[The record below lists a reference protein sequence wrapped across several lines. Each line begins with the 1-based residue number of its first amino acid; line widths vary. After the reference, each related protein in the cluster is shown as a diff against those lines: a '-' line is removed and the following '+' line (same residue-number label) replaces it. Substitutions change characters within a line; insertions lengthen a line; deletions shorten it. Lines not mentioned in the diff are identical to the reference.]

1 MRIAYLD
8 CFSGISG
15 DMFLGALLDAGVP
28 FELFEK
34 TVAELNVGAKL
45 ERSRVDRGGI
55 SAIKLDVIVNG
66 EKDMPREEFWA
77 QSVASGQWPAA
88 SGETTGHAHSH
99 ESDPENKR
107 TADPSTSLRSGRD
120 DKADPSAALRS
131 GRDDKNE
138 GVATAA
144 EAACSR
150 RRANGDRSHA
160 KARGL
165 SDILKI
171 IAAASISER
180 AKQTAS
186 EIFLALGAAEAK
198 VHNSGID
205 DIHLHEAGAADAI
218 VDIVCA
224 AVGAEALAVEQFL
237 CSPLNVGGG
246 TVTCSHG
253 VMPVPAPATLEL
265 LKDVPTYSGEIQ
277 KELVT
282 PTGAAI
288 VKVLVAGFGRRPL
301 MTTETIGCGAGSR
314 DFAGHA
320 NVLRISI
327 GETQVF
333 EAPVAAGLETAEQAA
348 EEVGSR
354 ALCRRLEPAQD
365 EKPGACNGAPKGEPL
380 QDSPELSF
388 FAACETIA
396 ILEANLDDLNPQ
408 LMGYIVDL
416 ALAEGA
422 LDVFT
427 TPVQMK
433 KNRPGTLLTVLAR
446 PENEE
451 HLRALL
457 FRESSTLGVRTR
469 REKRHV
475 LPRRH
480 EAVATPWGE
489 VRMKIASLNDA
500 DSHYAPEY
508 EDCRRIAAAHHLPL
522 KTVMQE
528 AIRLYLDR
536 KHG

>member
-8 CFSGISG
+8 CFSGVSG

-34 TVAELNVGAKL
+34 TVAGLNVGAKL

-55 SAIKLDVIVNG
+55 SATKLDVVVNG

-77 QSVASGQWPAA
+77 QSVASGQWPVA
-88 SGETTGHAHSH
+88 SGQTAEHAHSH
-99 ESDPENKR
+99 ESDPARNR
-107 TADPSTSLRSGRD
+107 TADPSASLRSGRD
-120 DKADPSAALRS
+120 DKR
-131 GRDDKNE
+131 E
-138 GVATAA
+138 GLATEA
-144 EAACSR
+144 EPVSSR
-150 RRANGDRSHA
+150 GRANGDHSHVP
-160 KARGL
+160 ARGL
-165 SDILKI
+165 SEILKI
-171 IAAASISER
+171 ISAASISER

-205 DIHLHEAGAADAI
+205 DIHFHEVGAADAI

-224 AVGAEALAVEQFL
+224 AVGAEALGVERFL

-265 LKDVPTYSGEIQ
+265 LKGVPIYSGDIQ

-288 VKVLVAGFGRRPL
+288 VKVLVAGFGPRPP
-301 MTTETIGCGAGSR
+301 MTTETIGCGAGWR

-327 GETQVF
+327 GEAQF
-333 EAPVAAGLETAEQAA
+333 SEAPVAGDAGSA
-348 EEVGSR
+348 
-354 ALCRRLEPAQD
+354 
-365 EKPGACNGAPKGEPL
+365 
-380 QDSPELSF
+380 
-388 FAACETIA
+388 ETIA
-396 ILEANLDDLNPQ
+396 ILEANLDDLSPQ
-408 LMGYIVDL
+408 LIGYIVDL

-433 KNRPGTLLTVLAR
+433 KNRPGTLLTVLTR

-469 REKRHV
+469 HEKRYA

-489 VRMKIASLNDA
+489 VRMKIASLNGTV
-500 DSHYAPEY
+500 SQYAPEY

>member
-34 TVAELNVGAKL
+34 TVAGLNVGATL

-55 SAIKLDVIVNG
+55 SATKLDVVVNG

-77 QSVASGQWPAA
+77 TQSVASGQCSVA
-88 SGETTGHAHSH
+88 SGQTAEHDLHHRHELERRHAPHRPEQAQAQAAVH
-99 ESDPENKR
+99 EHRSAVSEHPSKTHTHGRQLPE
-107 TADPSTSLRSGRD
+107 
-120 DKADPSAALRS
+120 
-131 GRDDKNE
+131 
-138 GVATAA
+138 
-144 EAACSR
+144 
-150 RRANGDRSHA
+150 
-160 KARGL
+160 
-165 SDILKI
+165 ILKI
-171 IAAASISER
+171 ISTASISER
-180 AKQTAS
+180 AQQTAS

-198 VHNSGID
+198 VHNSAID
-205 DIHLHEAGAADAI
+205 DIHFHEVGAADAI

-237 CSPLNVGGG
+237 CSPLNVGSG

-265 LKDVPTYSGEIQ
+265 LKDVPIYSGDIQ

-288 VKVLVAGFGRRPL
+288 VKVLATSFGPRPL

-314 DFAGHA
+314 DFAGHS

-327 GETQVF
+327 GETQLS
-333 EAPVAAGLETAEQAA
+333 ETRVAADLETAEQAA
-348 EEVGSR
+348 EEVGSG
-354 ALCRRLEPAQD
+354 ALCRRLKPAQD
-365 EKPGACNGAPKGEPL
+365 EKQRVCNGAPKGAPL
-380 QDSPELSF
+380 QDSESSF
-388 FAACETIA
+388 SAACETIA
-396 ILEANLDDLNPQ
+396 ILEANLDDLSPQ
-408 LMGYIVDL
+408 LIGYIVDL

-433 KNRPGTLLTVLAR
+433 KNRPGTLLTVLTR
-446 PENEE
+446 PENEG

-469 REKRHV
+469 HEKRYA

-489 VRMKIASLNDA
+489 VRMKIASLNGTV
-500 DSHYAPEY
+500 SQYAPEY

>member
-28 FELFEK
+28 FELFER
-34 TVAELNVGAKL
+34 TVAELKVGATL
-45 ERSRVDRGGI
+45 EHSRVNRGGI
-55 SAIKLDVIVNG
+55 SATKLDVIVNG

-77 QSVASGQWPAA
+77 AQSVAGGQWPVASGQTP
-88 SGETTGHAHSH
+88 GCAHSH
-99 ESDPENKR
+99 ESGRERSR
-107 TADPSTSLRSGRD
+107 TADPSASLRSGRD
-120 DKADPSAALRS
+120 DKNGGLTTPADAASGPKSAH
-131 GRDDKNE
+131 
-138 GVATAA
+138 
-144 EAACSR
+144 
-150 RRANGDRSHA
+150 GDSSHA
-160 KARGL
+160 PARGL
-165 SDILKI
+165 SEILKI
-171 IAAASISER
+171 ISAAAIGER
-180 AKQTAS
+180 AKQSAS

-205 DIHLHEAGAADAI
+205 DIHFHEVGGADAI
-218 VDIVCA
+218 VDIICG
-224 AVGAEALAVEQFL
+224 AVGAEALAVDQFI

-265 LKDVPTYSGEIQ
+265 LRDAPIYSGEIQ

-288 VKVLVAGFGRRPL
+288 VRVLATSFGPRPP
-301 MTTETIGCGAGSR
+301 MTTEAIGYGAGSR

-327 GETQVF
+327 GETQSF
-333 EAPVAAGLETAEQAA
+333 GTLVAGDAGAT
-348 EEVGSR
+348 
-354 ALCRRLEPAQD
+354 
-365 EKPGACNGAPKGEPL
+365 
-380 QDSPELSF
+380 
-388 FAACETIA
+388 ETIA
-396 ILEANLDDLNPQ
+396 ILEANFDDLSPEII
-408 LMGYIVDL
+408 GYIVEL
-416 ALAEGA
+416 ALAGGA

-433 KNRPGTLLTVLAR
+433 KNRPGTLLTILAR

-451 HLRALL
+451 HLRTLV
-457 FRESSTLGVRTR
+457 FRESSTLGMRTR
-469 REKRHV
+469 HERRYA

-489 VRMKIASLNDA
+489 VRMKIASLDGA
-500 DSHYAPEY
+500 ISQYAPEY
-508 EDCRRIAAAHHLPL
+508 EDCRRIAAEHHVPL
-522 KTVMQE
+522 KTVMQK

-536 KHG
+536 KNG